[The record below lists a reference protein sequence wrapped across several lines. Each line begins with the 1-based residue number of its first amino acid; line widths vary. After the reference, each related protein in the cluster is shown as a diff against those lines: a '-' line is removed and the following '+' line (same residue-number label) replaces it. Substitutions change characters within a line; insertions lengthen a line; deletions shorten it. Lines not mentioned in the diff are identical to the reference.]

1 MMLFHVC
8 FYNFYDSY
16 KLCVE
21 WTVSFYLFGGIHKVL
36 DNIEQMKNGNVENI
50 AAYSNIET

>member
-1 MMLFHVC
+1 MLFHVC